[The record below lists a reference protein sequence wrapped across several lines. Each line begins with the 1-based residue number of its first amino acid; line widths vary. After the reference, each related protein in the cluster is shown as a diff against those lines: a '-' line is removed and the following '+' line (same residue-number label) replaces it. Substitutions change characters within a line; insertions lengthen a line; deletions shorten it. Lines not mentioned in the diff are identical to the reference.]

1 MVLKMEY
8 ICYAC
13 GREVTQEDIAK
24 RIRCPYCGGKILFKK
39 RSGLSKKVKA
49 R

>member
-1 MVLKMEY
+1 MMEY
-8 ICYAC
+8 ICYSC
-13 GREVTQEDIAK
+13 SKEVTDEDITK

-39 RSGLSKKVKA
+39 RPEVVKKVKA

>member
-1 MVLKMEY
+1 MEY

-13 GREVTQEDIAK
+13 GKPVTPEDISK

-39 RSGLSKKVKA
+39 RVEVVKTVKS